1 MSREPRGAVMQDW
14 RRIGGSVLAAL
25 VLCAAA
31 VAQDGTEELPKLLE
45 EGAVHLRTKSW
56 GAALKVYEQA
66 LALDAD
72 NFEANLNIA
81 RAYLKLENERAAE
94 AHLAKVAAQKP
105 EDAEVAFLYGSTLVK
120 LGKTAE
126 ALKPLERVYAA
137 DPDRE
142 GLRAS
147 LGRLYF
153 ESGDLAKART
163 FLKRAVR
170 ADRKNPELRYYYGEC
185 LFRLEKYDDAVEE
198 FAAAAKGARTDA
210 KYQHLYA
217 KAAPREQQAKRRI
230 RTFGAIERGGKQFR
244 NKAFHVTVTKPGGW
258 YWGWYFPEQMP
269 ERLIFMVANPD
280 GSAVA
285 VLDSF
290 PPNSNLTIG
299 STMVK
304 SSEMKPLFAALET
317 DFKRKHLAPKK
328 ARAIRALRFFKKQQT
343 FCYTAKRKHD
353 RRELTHQVT
362 LAFEGGVVYSLE
374 VTIEKGALDAAQR
387 KQLEQILKSITFE
400 K

>member
-1 MSREPRGAVMQDW
+1 MRW
-14 RRIGGSVLAAL
+14 RRRLLGAGLAAGL
-25 VLCAAA
+25 LAGGPAAWPGPRTA

-45 EGAVHLRTKSW
+45 EGAVHIRTKSW

-66 LALDAD
+66 LALDGD

-94 AHLAKVAAQKP
+94 GHLAKAAKHKP
-105 EDAEVAFLYGSTLVK
+105 DDADVAFLYGSTLLK

-126 ALKPLERVYAA
+126 AVKPLEQVYAA

-163 FLKRAVR
+163 FLKKAVR

-185 LFRLEKYDDAVEE
+185 LFRLERYDDAVAE
-198 FAAAAKGARTDA
+198 FAAAATGARTDA
-210 KYQHLYA
+210 KYNHLYA

-230 RTFGAIERGGKQFR
+230 RTFGAIERGGRLFR
-244 NKAFHVTVTKPGGW
+244 NKAFKVTVTKPDGW
-258 YWGWYFPEQMP
+258 YWGWYFPERMP

-280 GSAVA
+280 AGALAVF
-285 VLDSF
+285 DSY
-290 PPNSNLTIG
+290 PPNSNLTVG
-299 STMVK
+299 GTMVR

-317 DFKRKHLAPKK
+317 DFKRRHLNMKK
-328 ARAIRALRFFKKQQT
+328 ARPIKALRFFKKQQT
-343 FCYTAKRKHD
+343 FSYTAKRKHD
-353 RRELTHQVT
+353 RKELTHQVT
-362 LAFEGGVVYSLE
+362 LASEGGVVYSLV
-374 VTIEKGALDAAQR
+374 VTIQTGAVDKAQR
-387 KQLEQILKSITFE
+387 KQFEQILKSIKFE